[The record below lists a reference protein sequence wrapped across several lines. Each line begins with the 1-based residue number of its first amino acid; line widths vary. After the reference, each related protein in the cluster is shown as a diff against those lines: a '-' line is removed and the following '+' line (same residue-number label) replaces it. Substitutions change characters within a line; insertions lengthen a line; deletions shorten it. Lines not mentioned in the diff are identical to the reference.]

1 MKKLIVIPA
10 RGGSKGIP
18 GKNIYPINGKP
29 LLAYTIETLIAEKL
43 QTIGHDVGKNQ
54 ISQLELG
61 SRFVND
67 IELKALSEIF
77 HVSVGEL
84 LNEDIYMMENEK
96 LAFVADVEADKL

>member
-1 MKKLIVIPA
+1 M
-10 RGGSKGIP
+10 
-18 GKNIYPINGKP
+18 
-29 LLAYTIETLIAEKL
+29 
-43 QTIGHDVGKNQ
+43 
-54 ISQLELG
+54 
-61 SRFVND
+61 ND